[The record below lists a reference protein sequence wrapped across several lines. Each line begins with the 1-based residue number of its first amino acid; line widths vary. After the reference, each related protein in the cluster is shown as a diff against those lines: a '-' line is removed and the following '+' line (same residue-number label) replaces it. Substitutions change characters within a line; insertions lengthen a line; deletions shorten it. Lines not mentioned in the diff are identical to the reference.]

1 MSLINHLGK
10 SEFSEEG
17 VKDLVKDLESCIE
30 TIKNIMDITSRREKI
45 GRSFAE
51 VELFKKIEDA
61 ILDSIHKANN
71 HQLNVLLNG
80 GYKFKYYNE
89 LNDKEILKSEIQK
102 RIRENKLN
110 QIFLK

>member
-30 TIKNIMDITSRREKI
+30 TIKNIMDITSRREKN

-51 VELFKKIEDA
+51 VELFKKIEDG

-71 HQLNVLLNG
+71 HQLSVLLNG
-80 GYKFKYYNE
+80 GYKFKYYTE
-89 LNDKEILKSEIQK
+89 LNDPKNRKNEIQN
-102 RIRENKLN
+102 RLRDNKLN
-110 QIFLK
+110 ELLK